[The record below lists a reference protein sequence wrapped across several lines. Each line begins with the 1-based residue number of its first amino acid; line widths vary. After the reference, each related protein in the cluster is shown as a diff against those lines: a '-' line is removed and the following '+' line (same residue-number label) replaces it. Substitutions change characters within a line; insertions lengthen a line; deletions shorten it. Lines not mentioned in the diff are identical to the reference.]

1 MSILERKV
9 EENYD
14 GVVIREFLKEELELS
29 SRLIR
34 RSALEKRIFVNDE
47 PVRMRKVLHTG
58 DVVKIQLQREESQN
72 IIPEKMNLDIVYEDE
87 DILVLNKPP
96 YTVVHP
102 TRGYP
107 TGTLANGILYYFQ
120 ETNQNCIVRL
130 VSRLD
135 MDTSGLIVIG
145 KNQYAH
151 MALSKEMKLNRM
163 EKRYLAVVHGHL
175 KEKEGTINL
184 PIFKPED
191 EESIFKRIV
200 DERGQDSVTHY
211 KVIKSF
217 ENADLVE
224 CLLETGRT
232 HQIRVHL
239 SHIGHPIYGDTLY
252 GYGEEEKDLIPRQAL
267 HAYKLKF
274 QCPRSKEM
282 LSLEASLPKDIEDLI
297 SKLEQVEK

>member
-1 MSILERKV
+1 MSTLEKKV
-9 EENYD
+9 EQKYD
-14 GVVIREFLKEELELS
+14 GIVIREFLKEELELS

-34 RSALEKRIFVNDE
+34 RAAIEKRIFVNKE
-47 PVRMRKVLHTG
+47 VVRMRKILHTG
-58 DVVKIQLQREESQN
+58 DIVEVKLERVESQD
-72 IIPEKMNLDIVYEDE
+72 IIPEKMDLNIVYEDD

-107 TGTLANGILYYFQ
+107 TGTLANGILYYFN

-135 MDTSGLIVIG
+135 MDTSGLIIIA

-151 MALSKEMKLNRM
+151 MALSKEMQLNHL
-163 EKRYLAVVHGHL
+163 EKRYLAVVHGHI
-175 KEKEGTINL
+175 EEEEGTIDL
-184 PIFKPED
+184 PIFKPEN
-191 EESIFKRIV
+191 EESIFKRII
-200 DERGQDSVTHY
+200 DERGQRSITHY
-211 KVIKSF
+211 KVIKKF

-252 GYGEEEKDLIPRQAL
+252 GDGEDEKELIPRQAL
-267 HAYKLKF
+267 HAYGLDFKSPRTKEQLSLRAELPEDILNLIDKLK
-274 QCPRSKEM
+274 RR
-282 LSLEASLPKDIEDLI
+282 
-297 SKLEQVEK
+297 

>member
-1 MSILERKV
+1 MSTLEKKV
-9 EENYD
+9 EEKYD
-14 GVVIREFLKEELELS
+14 GIVIREFLKEELELS

-34 RSALEKRIFVNDE
+34 RAAIEKRIFVNKE
-47 PVRMRKVLHTG
+47 VVRMRKVLHTG
-58 DVVKIQLQREESQN
+58 DIVEVKLERVESQN
-72 IIPEKMNLDIVYEDE
+72 IIPEKMALNIVYEDD

-96 YTVVHP
+96 YTIVHP

-107 TGTLANGILYYFQ
+107 TGTLANGILYYFN

-135 MDTSGLIVIG
+135 MDTSGLIIIA

-151 MALSKEMKLNRM
+151 MALSKEMQLNHL

-175 KEKEGTINL
+175 EEEEGTIDL
-184 PIFKPED
+184 PIFKPEN
-191 EESIFKRIV
+191 EESIFKRII
-200 DERGQDSVTHY
+200 DQRGQRSITHY
-211 KVIKSF
+211 KVIKKF

-252 GYGEEEKDLIPRQAL
+252 GYGEDEKELIPRQAL
-267 HAYKLKF
+267 HAYGLDFKSPRTKEQLSLRAELPEDILNLIDKLK
-274 QCPRSKEM
+274 RR
-282 LSLEASLPKDIEDLI
+282 
-297 SKLEQVEK
+297 

>member
-1 MSILERKV
+1 MSTLEKKV
-9 EENYD
+9 EEKYD
-14 GVVIREFLKEELELS
+14 GIVIREFLKEELELS

-34 RSALEKRIFVNDE
+34 RAAIEKRIFVNKE
-47 PVRMRKVLHTG
+47 AVRMRKVLYTG
-58 DVVKIQLQREESQN
+58 DIVEVKLERVESQN
-72 IIPEKMNLDIVYEDE
+72 IIPEKMDLNIVYEDE

-107 TGTLANGILYYFQ
+107 TGTLANGILYYFN

-135 MDTSGLIVIG
+135 MDTSGLIIIA

-151 MALSKEMKLNRM
+151 MALSKEMQLNHL

-175 KEKEGTINL
+175 EKEEGTIDL
-184 PIFKPED
+184 PIFKPEN
-191 EESIFKRIV
+191 EESIFKRVI
-200 DERGQDSVTHY
+200 DERGQRSITHY
-211 KVIKSF
+211 KVVKKF
-217 ENADLVE
+217 KNADLVE

-252 GYGEEEKDLIPRQAL
+252 GYGEEEKELIPRQAL
-267 HAYKLKF
+267 HAYGLDFKS
-274 QCPRSKEM
+274 PRTKEK
-282 LSLEASLPKDIEDLI
+282 LSLRAELPEDILNLI
-297 SKLEQVEK
+297 NKL

>member
-1 MSILERKV
+1 MSTLEKKV
-9 EENYD
+9 EEKYD
-14 GVVIREFLKEELELS
+14 GIVIREFLKEELELS

-34 RSALEKRIFVNDE
+34 RAAIEKRIFVNKE
-47 PVRMRKVLHTG
+47 AVRMRKVLHTG
-58 DVVKIQLQREESQN
+58 DIVGVKLERVESQN
-72 IIPEKMNLDIVYEDE
+72 IIPEKMELNIVYEDE

-107 TGTLANGILYYFQ
+107 TGTLANGVLYYFN

-135 MDTSGLIVIG
+135 MDTSGLIIIA

-151 MALSKEMKLNRM
+151 MALSKEMQLNHL

-175 KEKEGTINL
+175 QKEEGTIDL

-191 EESIFKRIV
+191 EESIFKRII
-200 DERGQDSVTHY
+200 DERGQRSITHY
-211 KVIKSF
+211 KVVKKF
-217 ENADLVE
+217 KDATLVE

-252 GYGEEEKDLIPRQAL
+252 GYGEEEKELIPRQAL
-267 HAYKLKF
+267 HAYGLDFKS
-274 QCPRSKEM
+274 PRTKEK
-282 LSLEASLPKDIEDLI
+282 LSLRAELPEDILNLI
-297 SKLEQVEK
+297 NKL

>member
-1 MSILERKV
+1 MSTLEKKV
-9 EENYD
+9 EEKYD
-14 GVVIREFLKEELELS
+14 GIVIREFLKEELELS

-34 RSALEKRIFVNDE
+34 RAAIEKRIFVNKE
-47 PVRMRKVLHTG
+47 AVRMRKVLHTG
-58 DVVKIQLQREESQN
+58 DIVEVKLQRVESQN
-72 IIPEKMNLDIVYEDE
+72 IIPEKMELNIVYEDE

-107 TGTLANGILYYFQ
+107 TGTLANGILYYFN

-135 MDTSGLIVIG
+135 MDTSGLIIIA

-151 MALSKEMKLNRM
+151 MALSKEMQLNHL

-175 KEKEGTINL
+175 QKEEGTIDL

-191 EESIFKRIV
+191 EESIFKRII
-200 DERGQDSVTHY
+200 DERGQRSITHY
-211 KVIKSF
+211 KVVKKF
-217 ENADLVE
+217 KDATLVE

-252 GYGEEEKDLIPRQAL
+252 GYGEEEKELIPRQAL
-267 HAYKLKF
+267 HAYGLDFKS
-274 QCPRSKEM
+274 PRTKEK
-282 LSLEASLPKDIEDLI
+282 LSLRAELPEDILNLI
-297 SKLEQVEK
+297 NKL

>member
-1 MSILERKV
+1 MSTLEKKV
-9 EENYD
+9 EEKYD
-14 GVVIREFLKEELELS
+14 GIVIREFLKEELELS

-34 RSALEKRIFVNDE
+34 RAAIEKRIFVNKE
-47 PVRMRKVLHTG
+47 AVRMRKVLHTG
-58 DVVKIQLQREESQN
+58 DIVEVKLERVESQN
-72 IIPEKMNLDIVYEDE
+72 IIPEKMELNIVYEDE

-107 TGTLANGILYYFQ
+107 TGTLANGILYYFN

-135 MDTSGLIVIG
+135 MDTSGLIIIA

-151 MALSKEMKLNRM
+151 MALSKEMQLNHL

-175 KEKEGTINL
+175 QKEEGTIDL

-191 EESIFKRIV
+191 EESIFKRII
-200 DERGQDSVTHY
+200 DERGQRSITHY
-211 KVIKSF
+211 KVVKKFKDATLI
-217 ENADLVE
+217 E

-252 GYGEEEKDLIPRQAL
+252 GYGEEEKELIPRQAL
-267 HAYKLKF
+267 HAYGLDFKS
-274 QCPRSKEM
+274 PRTKEK
-282 LSLEASLPKDIEDLI
+282 LSLRAELPEDILNLI
-297 SKLEQVEK
+297 NKL

>member
-1 MSILERKV
+1 MSTLEKKV
-9 EENYD
+9 EEKYD
-14 GVVIREFLKEELELS
+14 GIVIREFLKEELELS

-34 RSALEKRIFVNDE
+34 RAAIEKRIFVNKE
-47 PVRMRKVLHTG
+47 AVRMRKVLHTG
-58 DVVKIQLQREESQN
+58 DIVEVKLERVESQN
-72 IIPEKMNLDIVYEDE
+72 IIPEKMELNIVYEDE

-107 TGTLANGILYYFQ
+107 TGTLANGVLYYFN

-135 MDTSGLIVIG
+135 MDTSGLIIIA

-151 MALSKEMKLNRM
+151 MALSKEMQLNHL

-175 KEKEGTINL
+175 QKEEGTIDL

-191 EESIFKRIV
+191 EESIFKRII
-200 DERGQDSVTHY
+200 DERGQRSITHY
-211 KVIKSF
+211 KVVKKF
-217 ENADLVE
+217 KDATLVE

-252 GYGEEEKDLIPRQAL
+252 GYGEEEKELIQRQAL
-267 HAYKLKF
+267 HAYGLDFKS
-274 QCPRSKEM
+274 PRTKEK
-282 LSLEASLPKDIEDLI
+282 LSLRAELPEDILNLI
-297 SKLEQVEK
+297 NKL

>member
-1 MSILERKV
+1 MSTLEKKV
-9 EENYD
+9 EEKYD
-14 GVVIREFLKEELELS
+14 GIVIREFLKEELELS

-34 RSALEKRIFVNDE
+34 RAAIEKRIFVNKE
-47 PVRMRKVLHTG
+47 AVRMRKVLHTG
-58 DVVKIQLQREESQN
+58 DIVEVKLERVESQN
-72 IIPEKMNLDIVYEDE
+72 IIPEKMELNIVYEDE

-107 TGTLANGILYYFQ
+107 TGTLANGVLYYFN

-135 MDTSGLIVIG
+135 MDTSGLIIIA

-151 MALSKEMKLNRM
+151 MALSKEMQLNHL

-175 KEKEGTINL
+175 QKEEGTIDL

-191 EESIFKRIV
+191 EESIFKRII
-200 DERGQDSVTHY
+200 DERGQRSITHY
-211 KVIKSF
+211 KVVKKF
-217 ENADLVE
+217 KDATLVE

-252 GYGEEEKDLIPRQAL
+252 GYGEEEKELIPRQAL
-267 HAYKLKF
+267 HAYGLDFKS
-274 QCPRSKEM
+274 PRTKEK
-282 LSLEASLPKDIEDLI
+282 LSLRAELPEDILNLI
-297 SKLEQVEK
+297 NKL

>member
-1 MSILERKV
+1 MSSIRKV
-9 EENYD
+9 VPEIYS
-14 GVVIREFLKEELELS
+14 GKKIREFLKEELELS

-34 RSALEKRIFVNDE
+34 RAAIEKRIFVNKE
-47 PVRMRKVLHTG
+47 VVRMRKVLHTG
-58 DVVKIQLQREESQN
+58 DIVEVKLERVESQD
-72 IIPEKMNLDIVYEDE
+72 IIPEKMNLNIVYEDD

-107 TGTLANGILYYFQ
+107 TGTLANGILYYFN

-135 MDTSGLIVIG
+135 MDTSGLIIIA

-151 MALSKEMKLNRM
+151 MALSKEMQLNHL

-175 KEKEGTINL
+175 EEEEGTIDL
-184 PIFKPED
+184 PIFKPEN
-191 EESIFKRIV
+191 EESIFKRII
-200 DERGQDSVTHY
+200 DERGQRSITHY
-211 KVIKSF
+211 KVIKKF

-252 GYGEEEKDLIPRQAL
+252 GYGEDEKELIPRQAL
-267 HAYKLKF
+267 HAYGLDFKSPRTKEQLSLRAELPEDILNLIEKLK
-274 QCPRSKEM
+274 RR
-282 LSLEASLPKDIEDLI
+282 
-297 SKLEQVEK
+297 

>member
-1 MSILERKV
+1 MSTLEKKV
-9 EENYD
+9 EQKYD
-14 GVVIREFLKEELELS
+14 GIVIREFLKEELELS

-34 RSALEKRIFVNDE
+34 RAAIEKRIFVNKE
-47 PVRMRKVLHTG
+47 AVRMRKVLHTG
-58 DVVKIQLQREESQN
+58 DIVEVKLERVESQN
-72 IIPEKMNLDIVYEDE
+72 IIPEKMDLNIVYEDD

-107 TGTLANGILYYFQ
+107 TGTLANGILYYFN

-135 MDTSGLIVIG
+135 MDTSGLIIIA

-151 MALSKEMKLNRM
+151 MALSKEMQLNHL

-175 KEKEGTINL
+175 EKEEGTIDL
-184 PIFKPED
+184 PIFKPEN
-191 EESIFKRIV
+191 EESIFKRII
-200 DERGQDSVTHY
+200 DERGQRSITHY
-211 KVIKSF
+211 KVIKKF
-217 ENADLVE
+217 EDADLVE

-252 GYGEEEKDLIPRQAL
+252 GYGQDEKELIPRQAL
-267 HAYKLKF
+267 HAYGLDFKS
-274 QCPRSKEM
+274 PRTKEQ
-282 LSLEASLPKDIEDLI
+282 LSLRAELPKDILNLI
-297 SKLEQVEK
+297 YKLKRR

>member
-1 MSILERKV
+1 MSTLEKKV
-9 EENYD
+9 EEKYD
-14 GVVIREFLKEELELS
+14 GIVIREFLKEELELS

-34 RSALEKRIFVNDE
+34 RAAIEKRIFVNKE
-47 PVRMRKVLHTG
+47 AVRMRKVLHTG
-58 DVVKIQLQREESQN
+58 DIVEVKLERVESQN
-72 IIPEKMNLDIVYEDE
+72 IIPEKMDLNIVYEDD
-87 DILVLNKPP
+87 DILVINKPP

-107 TGTLANGILYYFQ
+107 TGTLANGILYYFN

-135 MDTSGLIVIG
+135 MDTSGLIIIA

-151 MALSKEMKLNRM
+151 MALSKEMQLNHL

-175 KEKEGTINL
+175 EEEEGTIDL
-184 PIFKPED
+184 PIFKPEN

-200 DERGQDSVTHY
+200 DEKGQRSITNY
-211 KVIKSF
+211 KVIKKF
-217 ENADLVE
+217 KDADLVE

-252 GYGEEEKDLIPRQAL
+252 GYGEEEKELIPRQAL
-267 HAYKLKF
+267 HAYGLDFKSPRTKEQLSLRAELPDDILNLIDKLK
-274 QCPRSKEM
+274 RR
-282 LSLEASLPKDIEDLI
+282 
-297 SKLEQVEK
+297 

>member
-1 MSILERKV
+1 MSTLEKKV
-9 EENYD
+9 EEKYD
-14 GVVIREFLKEELELS
+14 GIVIREFLKEELELS

-34 RSALEKRIFVNDE
+34 RAAIEKRIFVNKE
-47 PVRMRKVLHTG
+47 AVRMRKVLHTG
-58 DVVKIQLQREESQN
+58 DIVEVKLERVESQN
-72 IIPEKMNLDIVYEDE
+72 IIPEKMDLNIVYEDE

-107 TGTLANGILYYFQ
+107 TGTLANGILYYFN
-120 ETNQNCIVRL
+120 ETNKNCIVRL

-135 MDTSGLIVIG
+135 MDTSGLIIIA

-151 MALSKEMKLNRM
+151 MALSKEMQLNHL

-175 KEKEGTINL
+175 EKEEGTIDL
-184 PIFKPED
+184 PIFKPEN
-191 EESIFKRIV
+191 EESIFKRVI
-200 DERGQDSVTHY
+200 DERGQRSITHY
-211 KVIKSF
+211 KVVKKF
-217 ENADLVE
+217 KNADLVE

-252 GYGEEEKDLIPRQAL
+252 GYGEEEKELIPRQAL
-267 HAYKLKF
+267 HAYGLDFKS
-274 QCPRSKEM
+274 PRTKEK
-282 LSLEASLPKDIEDLI
+282 LSLRAELPEDILNLI
-297 SKLEQVEK
+297 NKL

>member
-1 MSILERKV
+1 MSTLEKKV
-9 EENYD
+9 EEKYD
-14 GVVIREFLKEELELS
+14 WIVIREFLKEELELS

-34 RSALEKRIFVNDE
+34 RAAIEKRIFVNKE
-47 PVRMRKVLHTG
+47 AVRMRKVLHTG
-58 DVVKIQLQREESQN
+58 DIVEVKLERVESQN
-72 IIPEKMNLDIVYEDE
+72 IIPEKMELNIVYEDE

-107 TGTLANGILYYFQ
+107 TGTLANGVLYYFN

-135 MDTSGLIVIG
+135 MDTSGLIIIA

-151 MALSKEMKLNRM
+151 MALSKEMQLNHL

-175 KEKEGTINL
+175 QKEEGTIDL

-191 EESIFKRIV
+191 EESIFKRII
-200 DERGQDSVTHY
+200 DERGQRSITHY
-211 KVIKSF
+211 KVVKKF
-217 ENADLVE
+217 KDATLVE

-252 GYGEEEKDLIPRQAL
+252 GYGEEEKELIPRQAL
-267 HAYKLKF
+267 HAYGLDFKS
-274 QCPRSKEM
+274 PRTKEK
-282 LSLEASLPKDIEDLI
+282 LSLRAELPEDILNLI
-297 SKLEQVEK
+297 NKL

>member
-1 MSILERKV
+1 MSTLEKKV
-9 EENYD
+9 EEKYD
-14 GVVIREFLKEELELS
+14 GIVIREFLKEELELS

-34 RSALEKRIFVNDE
+34 RAAIEKRIFVNKE
-47 PVRMRKVLHTG
+47 VVRMRKVLHTG
-58 DVVKIQLQREESQN
+58 DIVEVKLERVESQD
-72 IIPEKMNLDIVYEDE
+72 IIPEKMDLNIVYEDD

-107 TGTLANGILYYFQ
+107 TGTLANGILYYFN

-135 MDTSGLIVIG
+135 MDTSGLIIIA

-151 MALSKEMKLNRM
+151 MALSKEMQLNHL

-175 KEKEGTINL
+175 EKEEGTIDL
-184 PIFKPED
+184 PIFKPEN
-191 EESIFKRIV
+191 EESIFKRII
-200 DERGQDSVTHY
+200 DERGQRSITHY
-211 KVIKSF
+211 KVIKKF
-217 ENADLVE
+217 EDADLVE

-252 GYGEEEKDLIPRQAL
+252 GYGQDEKELIPRQAL
-267 HAYKLKF
+267 HAYGLDFKSPRTKEQLSLRAELPEDILNLIEKLK
-274 QCPRSKEM
+274 RR
-282 LSLEASLPKDIEDLI
+282 
-297 SKLEQVEK
+297 

>member
-1 MSILERKV
+1 MSTLEKKV
-9 EENYD
+9 EEKYD
-14 GVVIREFLKEELELS
+14 GIVIREFLKEELELS

-34 RSALEKRIFVNDE
+34 RAAIEKRIFVNKE
-47 PVRMRKVLHTG
+47 VVRMRKVLHIG
-58 DVVKIQLQREESQN
+58 DIVEVKLERVESQD
-72 IIPEKMNLDIVYEDE
+72 IIPEKMNLNIVYEDD

-107 TGTLANGILYYFQ
+107 TGTLANGILYYFN

-135 MDTSGLIVIG
+135 MDTSGLIIIA

-151 MALSKEMKLNRM
+151 MALSKEMQLNHL

-175 KEKEGTINL
+175 EEEEGTIDL
-184 PIFKPED
+184 PIFKPEN
-191 EESIFKRIV
+191 EESIFKRII
-200 DERGQDSVTHY
+200 DERGQRSITHY
-211 KVIKSF
+211 KVIKKF

-239 SHIGHPIYGDTLY
+239 SHIGHPIYGDSLY
-252 GYGEEEKDLIPRQAL
+252 GDGEDEKELIPRQAL
-267 HAYKLKF
+267 HAYGLDFKSPRTKEQLSLRAELPEDILNLIEKLK
-274 QCPRSKEM
+274 RR
-282 LSLEASLPKDIEDLI
+282 
-297 SKLEQVEK
+297 

>member
-1 MSILERKV
+1 MSTLEKKV
-9 EENYD
+9 EEKYD
-14 GVVIREFLKEELELS
+14 GIVIREFLKEELELS

-34 RSALEKRIFVNDE
+34 RAAIEKRIFVNKE
-47 PVRMRKVLHTG
+47 AVRMRKVLHTG
-58 DVVKIQLQREESQN
+58 DIVEVKLERVESQN
-72 IIPEKMNLDIVYEDE
+72 IIPEKMELNIVYEDE

-107 TGTLANGILYYFQ
+107 TGTLANGVLYYFN

-135 MDTSGLIVIG
+135 MDTSGLIIIA

-151 MALSKEMKLNRM
+151 MALSKEMQLNHL

-175 KEKEGTINL
+175 QEEEGTIDL

-191 EESIFKRIV
+191 EESIFKRII
-200 DERGQDSVTHY
+200 DERGQRSITHY
-211 KVIKSF
+211 KVVKKF
-217 ENADLVE
+217 KDATLVE

-252 GYGEEEKDLIPRQAL
+252 GYGEEEKELIPRQAL
-267 HAYKLKF
+267 HAYGLDFKS
-274 QCPRSKEM
+274 PRTKEK
-282 LSLEASLPKDIEDLI
+282 LSLRAELPEDILNLI
-297 SKLEQVEK
+297 NKL

>member
-1 MSILERKV
+1 MSTLKKKV
-9 EENYD
+9 EEKYD
-14 GVVIREFLKEELELS
+14 GIVIREFLKEELELS

-34 RSALEKRIFVNDE
+34 RAAIEKRIFVNKE
-47 PVRMRKVLHTG
+47 VVRMRKVLHTG
-58 DVVKIQLQREESQN
+58 DIVEVKLERVESQN
-72 IIPEKMNLDIVYEDE
+72 IIPEKMNLNIVYEED

-107 TGTLANGILYYFQ
+107 TGTLANGILYYFN

-135 MDTSGLIVIG
+135 MDTSGLIIIA

-151 MALSKEMKLNRM
+151 MALSKEMQLNHL

-175 KEKEGTINL
+175 EKEEGTIDL
-184 PIFKPED
+184 PIFKPEN
-191 EESIFKRIV
+191 EESIFKRII
-200 DERGQDSVTHY
+200 DERGQRSITHY
-211 KVIKSF
+211 KVIKKF

-239 SHIGHPIYGDTLY
+239 SHIGHPIYGDSLY
-252 GYGEEEKDLIPRQAL
+252 GDGEDEKELIPRQAL
-267 HAYKLKF
+267 HAYGLDFKSPRTKEQLSLRAELPEDILNLIDKLK
-274 QCPRSKEM
+274 RR
-282 LSLEASLPKDIEDLI
+282 
-297 SKLEQVEK
+297 

>member
-1 MSILERKV
+1 MSTLEKKV
-9 EENYD
+9 EEKYD
-14 GVVIREFLKEELELS
+14 GIVIREFLKEELELS

-34 RSALEKRIFVNDE
+34 RAAIEKRIFVNKE
-47 PVRMRKVLHTG
+47 VVRMRKVLHTG
-58 DVVKIQLQREESQN
+58 DIVEVKLERVESQD
-72 IIPEKMNLDIVYEDE
+72 IIPEKMNLNIVYEDD

-107 TGTLANGILYYFQ
+107 TGTLANGILYYFN

-135 MDTSGLIVIG
+135 MDTSGLIIIA

-151 MALSKEMKLNRM
+151 MALSKEMQLNHL

-175 KEKEGTINL
+175 EEEEGTIDL
-184 PIFKPED
+184 PIFKPEN
-191 EESIFKRIV
+191 EESIFKRII
-200 DERGQDSVTHY
+200 DERGQRSITHY
-211 KVIKSF
+211 KVIKKF

-239 SHIGHPIYGDTLY
+239 SHIGHPIYGDSLY
-252 GYGEEEKDLIPRQAL
+252 GDGEDEKELIPRQAL
-267 HAYKLKF
+267 HAYGLDFKSPRTKEQLSLRAELPEDILNLIDKLK
-274 QCPRSKEM
+274 RR
-282 LSLEASLPKDIEDLI
+282 
-297 SKLEQVEK
+297 

>member
-1 MSILERKV
+1 MSTLEKKV
-9 EENYD
+9 EEKYD
-14 GVVIREFLKEELELS
+14 GIVIREFLKEELELS

-34 RSALEKRIFVNDE
+34 RAAIEKRIFVNKE
-47 PVRMRKVLHTG
+47 AVRMRKVLHTG
-58 DVVKIQLQREESQN
+58 DIVEVKLERVESQN
-72 IIPEKMNLDIVYEDE
+72 IIPEKMELNIVYEDE

-107 TGTLANGILYYFQ
+107 TGTLANGVLYYFN

-135 MDTSGLIVIG
+135 MDTSGLIIIA

-151 MALSKEMKLNRM
+151 MALSKEMQLNHL

-175 KEKEGTINL
+175 QKEEGTIDL

-191 EESIFKRIV
+191 EESIFKRII
-200 DERGQDSVTHY
+200 DERGQRSITHY
-211 KVIKSF
+211 IVVKKF
-217 ENADLVE
+217 KDATLVE

-232 HQIRVHL
+232 HQIRVHMA
-239 SHIGHPIYGDTLY
+239 SIGHPLVGDEVYGFKKQRFKLKGQVLHAKTLGFIHPKTKEY
-252 GYGEEEKDLIPRQAL
+252 MEFTTDLPKYYNDLIE
-267 HAYKLKF
+267 KL
-274 QCPRSKEM
+274 RKE
-282 LSLEASLPKDIEDLI
+282 
-297 SKLEQVEK
+297 V

>member
-1 MSILERKV
+1 MSTLKKKV
-9 EENYD
+9 EEKYD
-14 GVVIREFLKEELELS
+14 GIVIREFLKEELELS

-34 RSALEKRIFVNDE
+34 RAAIEKRIFVNKE
-47 PVRMRKVLHTG
+47 AVRMRKVLHTG
-58 DVVKIQLQREESQN
+58 DIVEVKLERVESQN
-72 IIPEKMNLDIVYEDE
+72 IIPEKMELNIVYEDE

-107 TGTLANGILYYFQ
+107 TGTLANGVLYYFN

-135 MDTSGLIVIG
+135 MDTSGLIIIA

-151 MALSKEMKLNRM
+151 MALSKEMQLNHL

-175 KEKEGTINL
+175 QKEEGTIDL

-191 EESIFKRIV
+191 EESIFKRII
-200 DERGQDSVTHY
+200 DERGQRSITHY
-211 KVIKSF
+211 KVVKKF
-217 ENADLVE
+217 KDATLVE

-252 GYGEEEKDLIPRQAL
+252 GYGEEEKELIPRQAL
-267 HAYKLKF
+267 HAYGLDFKS
-274 QCPRSKEM
+274 PRTKEK
-282 LSLEASLPKDIEDLI
+282 LSLRAELPEDILNLI
-297 SKLEQVEK
+297 NKL

>member
-1 MSILERKV
+1 MSTLEKKV
-9 EENYD
+9 EEKYD
-14 GVVIREFLKEELELS
+14 GIVIREFLKEELELS

-34 RSALEKRIFVNDE
+34 RAAIEKRIFVNKE
-47 PVRMRKVLHTG
+47 VVRMRKVLHTG
-58 DVVKIQLQREESQN
+58 DIVEVKLERVESQD
-72 IIPEKMNLDIVYEDE
+72 IIPEKMNLNIVYEDD

-107 TGTLANGILYYFQ
+107 TGTLANGILYYFN

-135 MDTSGLIVIG
+135 MDTSGLIIIA

-151 MALSKEMKLNRM
+151 MALSKEMQLNHL

-175 KEKEGTINL
+175 EEEEGTIDL
-184 PIFKPED
+184 PIFKPEN
-191 EESIFKRIV
+191 EESIFKRII
-200 DERGQDSVTHY
+200 DERGQRSITHY
-211 KVIKSF
+211 KVIKKF

-252 GYGEEEKDLIPRQAL
+252 GYGEDEKELIPRQAL
-267 HAYKLKF
+267 HAYGLDFKSPRTKEQLSLRAELPEDILNLIEKLK
-274 QCPRSKEM
+274 RR
-282 LSLEASLPKDIEDLI
+282 
-297 SKLEQVEK
+297 

>member
-1 MSILERKV
+1 MSTLEKKV
-9 EENYD
+9 EQKYD
-14 GVVIREFLKEELELS
+14 GIVIREFLKEELELS

-34 RSALEKRIFVNDE
+34 RAAIEKRIFVNKE
-47 PVRMRKVLHTG
+47 VVRMRKVLHTG
-58 DVVKIQLQREESQN
+58 DIVEVKLERVESQD
-72 IIPEKMNLDIVYEDE
+72 IIPEKMNLNIVYEDD

-107 TGTLANGILYYFQ
+107 TGTLANGILYYFN

-135 MDTSGLIVIG
+135 MDTSGLIIIA

-151 MALSKEMKLNRM
+151 MALSKEMQLNHL
-163 EKRYLAVVHGHL
+163 EKRYLAVVHGHI
-175 KEKEGTINL
+175 EEEEGTIDL
-184 PIFKPED
+184 PIFKPEN
-191 EESIFKRIV
+191 EGSIFKRII
-200 DERGQDSVTHY
+200 DERGQRSITHY
-211 KVIKSF
+211 KVIKKF
-217 ENADLVE
+217 EDADLVE

-252 GYGEEEKDLIPRQAL
+252 GYGQDEKELIPRQAL
-267 HAYKLKF
+267 HAYGLDFKS
-274 QCPRSKEM
+274 PRTKEQ
-282 LSLEASLPKDIEDLI
+282 LSLRAELPKDILNLI
-297 SKLEQVEK
+297 YKLKRR

>member
-1 MSILERKV
+1 MSTLEKKV
-9 EENYD
+9 EEKYD
-14 GVVIREFLKEELELS
+14 GIVIREFLKEELELS

-34 RSALEKRIFVNDE
+34 RAAIEKRIFVNKE
-47 PVRMRKVLHTG
+47 AVRMRKVLHTG
-58 DVVKIQLQREESQN
+58 DIVEVKLERVESQN
-72 IIPEKMNLDIVYEDE
+72 IIPEKMELNIVYQDE

-107 TGTLANGILYYFQ
+107 TGTLANGVLYYFN

-135 MDTSGLIVIG
+135 MDTSGLIIIA

-151 MALSKEMKLNRM
+151 MALSKEMQLNHL

-175 KEKEGTINL
+175 QKEEGTIDL

-191 EESIFKRIV
+191 EESIFKRII
-200 DERGQDSVTHY
+200 DERGQRSITHY
-211 KVIKSF
+211 KVVKKF
-217 ENADLVE
+217 KDATLVE

-252 GYGEEEKDLIPRQAL
+252 GYGEEEKELIPRQAL
-267 HAYKLKF
+267 HAYGLDFKS
-274 QCPRSKEM
+274 PRTKEK
-282 LSLEASLPKDIEDLI
+282 LSLRAELPEDILNLI
-297 SKLEQVEK
+297 NKL

>member
-1 MSILERKV
+1 MSTLEKKV
-9 EENYD
+9 EEKYD
-14 GVVIREFLKEELELS
+14 GIVIREFLKEELELS

-34 RSALEKRIFVNDE
+34 RAAIEKRIFVNKE
-47 PVRMRKVLHTG
+47 AVRMRKVLHTG
-58 DVVKIQLQREESQN
+58 DIVEVKLERVESQN
-72 IIPEKMNLDIVYEDE
+72 IIPEKMELNIVYEDE

-107 TGTLANGILYYFQ
+107 TGTLANGVLYYFN

-135 MDTSGLIVIG
+135 MDTSGLIIIA

-151 MALSKEMKLNRM
+151 MALSKEMQLNHL

-175 KEKEGTINL
+175 QKEEGTIDL

-191 EESIFKRIV
+191 EESRFKRII
-200 DERGQDSVTHY
+200 DERGQRSITHY
-211 KVIKSF
+211 KVVKNF
-217 ENADLVE
+217 KDATLVE

-252 GYGEEEKDLIPRQAL
+252 GYGEEEKELIPRQAL
-267 HAYKLKF
+267 HAYGLDFKS
-274 QCPRSKEM
+274 PRTKEK
-282 LSLEASLPKDIEDLI
+282 LSLRAELPEDILNLI
-297 SKLEQVEK
+297 NKL